1 MINYFVKINSV
12 VPVLAESESEAKLKA
27 VNEFMK
33 LIVNDTADYAV
44 KDSSKDS
51 ANDYKELYLH
61 LSYDDVKCT
70 HKCLLDLVDSFRALN
85 NSVNSLRV
93 LTNILSR

>member
-44 KDSSKDS
+44 NDSSKNS
-51 ANDYKELYLH
+51 ANDYEELCLH
-61 LSYDDVKCT
+61 LSDDDVENA
-70 HKCLLDLVDSFRALN
+70 HKYLLDVA
-85 NSVNSLRV
+85 NSLKA
-93 LTNILSR
+93 LTDILCR

>member
-1 MINYFVKINSV
+1 MTNYFVKMDSV

-44 KDSSKDS
+44 SDDNDTDAKNNKD
-51 ANDYKELYLH
+51 LH
-61 LSYDDVKCT
+61 LSDDDVKNA
-70 HKCLLDLVDSFRALN
+70 HKCLLDSLKALGK
-85 NSVNSLRV
+85 
-93 LTNILSR
+93 ILCC